1 MRITLEKNLAFA
13 DQPKPILYKD
23 IPDQIKPR
31 KAIKPLEK
39 AALELNLNLS
49 VLPGSRLEAVLE
61 RDNRVKLRL
70 ENFAVGKHVFPPDIK
85 SIGIDSLGNKSER
98 FNKALETDA
107 LLPDHLDFQPVL
119 PTLPEQL
126 RVPPFFR
133 SVMQKEDWQ
142 RGNPATTVFPPDNR
156 MVFSDTSYPWCT
168 CGRVDSPLSQ
178 ASGVMVGP
186 RHLLTASHCVQW
198 NSDGS
203 AGWLRFRPA
212 YFAPSAP
219 FGDAWAVWIY
229 YKMKVTGPTIDW
241 VEGMY
246 DYVVCVLDRYIG
258 NWTGW
263 MGAKGYTDAW
273 DGGAYWSHIGYPGD
287 LTSGNRP
294 TFQGGI
300 ALDGSWWQADSHE
313 AMSHRGDVWPGQS
326 GGPFFGWWGGMP
338 YVVAV
343 QSSHN
348 ANENNAS
355 GGQDIIFPG
364 RKTYP
369 RLLIKR
375 IFVSGRGN
383 EGTKLEGFAARAT
396 VEGITSEPV
405 IYGKPLFL
413 AVNAA
418 AENIGRLDAD
428 GRIDRTRPDYQDYF
442 RARLSGFS
450 VPELPLPKDNK
461 YLPAAVRVQA
471 AEVRAELTLDP
482 DSFLLDVT
490 VDGRNLV
497 GDYQG
502 RPEPEDLIQEIVRE
516 ALAEL
521 DLISLNYR
529 LRGVGKELSM
539 ELHSNLDDVVRER
552 IKAVIGRK
560 LEEFVTALR
569 ARVEAKLRAKQ
580 AELNGKLNQNRR
592 EMEAKLQGLQEK
604 MKLQNQDFEALK
616 KKFEAELG
624 KDKGK
629 LKLPGLDF

>member
-1 MRITLEKNLAFA
+1 MRWKALYILAGLVVLVWVVVTCFGGFILKWSLENAMETVTGA
-13 DQPKPILYKD
+13 QVD
-23 IPDQIKPR
+23 ISR
-31 KAIKPLEK
+31 VS
-39 AALELNLNLS
+39 LNLFQLS
-49 VLPGSRLEAVLE
+49 ISIGDLQIANPNNTWRNIIQAKNIRFKMEPEPLLYGKTVIEEIAVEELMINTKRKTDGKLNRPLLPGPFGKAQAQLQKSIAAMPVLKVGDMSGQFDVDKLLQNYSFDLDLSAVDVESRLKALKTRWEASGAELDKLKETLKANEEKLKALKSGDTKNPLVIMEKLE
-61 RDNRVKLRL
+61 TIKSLSALLKEMEQTVRSVGDGFREDVEGVRSAIDTLKDVAEGDYQKIMKMANVPNPTQMDITEALLGKELLNQSVVILNLVDELQAMAPVKVV
-70 ENFAVGKHVFPPDIK
+70 NPPKAKHV
-85 SIGIDSLGNKSER
+85 R
-98 FNKALETDA
+98 
-107 LLPDHLDFQPVL
+107 
-119 PTLPEQL
+119 
-126 RVPPFFR
+126 
-133 SVMQKEDWQ
+133 
-142 RGNPATTVFPPDNR
+142 
-156 MVFSDTSYPWCT
+156 
-168 CGRVDSPLSQ
+168 
-178 ASGVMVGP
+178 
-186 RHLLTASHCVQW
+186 
-198 NSDGS
+198 
-203 AGWLRFRPA
+203 
-212 YFAPSAP
+212 
-219 FGDAWAVWIY
+219 
-229 YKMKVTGPTIDW
+229 
-241 VEGMY
+241 
-246 DYVVCVLDRYIG
+246 
-258 NWTGW
+258 
-263 MGAKGYTDAW
+263 
-273 DGGAYWSHIGYPGD
+273 
-287 LTSGNRP
+287 
-294 TFQGGI
+294 
-300 ALDGSWWQADSHE
+300 
-313 AMSHRGDVWPGQS
+313 
-326 GGPFFGWWGGMP
+326 
-338 YVVAV
+338 
-343 QSSHN
+343 
-348 ANENNAS
+348 

-461 YLPAAVRVQA
+461 YLPAAVRVQS